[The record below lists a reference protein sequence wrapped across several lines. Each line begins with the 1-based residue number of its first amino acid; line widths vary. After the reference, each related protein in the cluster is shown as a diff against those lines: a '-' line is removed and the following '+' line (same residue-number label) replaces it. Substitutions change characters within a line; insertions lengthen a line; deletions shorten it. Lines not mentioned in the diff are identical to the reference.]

1 MLEAKKI
8 DYYYEKYNEFSQKI
22 EKVFAIKELDLT
34 IAEGEF
40 LVILGKN
47 GSGKSTFSR
56 LCNALL
62 KPTDGVLYI
71 DKINTMDVEKK
82 YEIREKVGV
91 VFQNPD
97 NQIIAT
103 KVEDDIAF
111 GPENLNLDSLEIRN
125 RIDYAV
131 SLVGIDHIKKA
142 STDELSSGQKQ
153 KVSLSGVLAMK
164 PKYLILDEPTSMQ
177 DPKSR
182 DDIMNVLKQIR
193 KNSNIS
199 IILVTHYMEE
209 VVNADR
215 VVVMD
220 DSKVRMSGT
229 PREIFSRA
237 DKIKEY
243 GLELPRILQISN
255 KLREKGVKISKTILT
270 NKELVE
276 ELCRL
281 D

>member
-1 MLEAKKI
+1 MLVAEKI
-8 DYYYEKYNEFSQKI
+8 DYYYEKYNESSKKI
-22 EKVFAIKELDLT
+22 EKVFAIKEMDLT
-34 IAEGEF
+34 IIENEF

-62 KPTDGVLYI
+62 TPTDGVLYI
-71 DKINTMDVEKK
+71 DKINTTDKEKI

-97 NQIIAT
+97 NQIVAT

-111 GPENLNLDSLEIRN
+111 GPENLNLTPLEIRN
-125 RIDYAV
+125 RMEYAV
-131 SLVGIDHIKKA
+131 SLVGIEHLKNA
-142 STDELSSGQKQ
+142 STDELSVGQKQ
-153 KVSLSGVLAMK
+153 KVSLSGVLAMQ

-182 DDIMNVLKQIR
+182 EDIMNVLKHIH
-193 KNSNIS
+193 KNSKVS

-209 VVNADR
+209 VVYADR

-220 DSKVRMSGT
+220 DSKVRMTGS
-229 PREIFSRA
+229 PREIFSKA
-237 DKIKEY
+237 EKIKEY
-243 GLELPRILQISN
+243 GLELPKILQIAN
-255 KLREKGVKISKTILT
+255 KLKEKGVKISRTILT
-270 NKELVE
+270 NEELVE
-276 ELCRL
+276 EICRL
-281 D
+281 G

>member
-1 MLEAKKI
+1 MLEAKNI
-8 DYYYEKYNEFSQKI
+8 DYYYEKYNENSQKI
-22 EKVFAIKELDLT
+22 EKVFAIKEMDLT

-62 KPTDGVLYI
+62 TPTSGILYVDNI
-71 DKINTMDVEKK
+71 DTLDEEKV

-97 NQIIAT
+97 NQIIST
-103 KVEDDIAF
+103 KVEDDVAF
-111 GPENLNLDSLEIRN
+111 GPENLNLNSLEIRN
-125 RIDYAV
+125 RVDYAV
-131 SLVGIDHIKKA
+131 SLVGIDQIKNA
-142 STDELSSGQKQ
+142 STDELSIGQKQ
-153 KVSLSGVLAMK
+153 KVSLAGVLAMK
-164 PKYLILDEPTSMQ
+164 PQYIILDEPTSMQ

-182 DDIMNVLKQIR
+182 EDIMNVLKQIR
-193 KNSNIS
+193 QKSNVTIV
-199 IILVTHYMEE
+199 LVTHYMEE
-209 VVNADR
+209 VIDADR

-220 DSKVRMSGT
+220 ESKVRMSGT

-237 DKIKEY
+237 KKVREY

-270 NKELVE
+270 NEELVE

-281 D
+281 G

>member
-8 DYYYEKYNEFSQKI
+8 DYYYEKYNEFTQKI
-22 EKVFAIKELDLT
+22 EKVFAIKEMDLT
-34 IAEGEF
+34 VAEGEF

-62 KPTDGVLYI
+62 LPTDGVVYI
-71 DKINTMDVEKK
+71 DQINTMDVEKTLA
-82 YEIREKVGV
+82 IREKVGV

-111 GPENLNLDSLEIRN
+111 GPENLNLDRLEIRH

-142 STDELSSGQKQ
+142 STDELSMGQKQ

-164 PKYLILDEPTSMQ
+164 PKYIILDEPTSMQ

-182 DDIMNVLKQIR
+182 DDIMTALKEIR
-193 KNSNIS
+193 ENSNVS

-220 DSKVRMSGT
+220 DAKVRMSGT

-237 DKIKEY
+237 DEVKAY
-243 GLELPRILQISN
+243 GLELPRILQIAN
-255 KLREKGVKISKTILT
+255 KLREKGLKISKTILT

>member
-8 DYYYEKYNEFSQKI
+8 DFYYEKYNEFSQKI
-22 EKVFAIKELDLT
+22 EKVFAVKDMNLT

-62 KPTDGVLYI
+62 TPTDGVIYI
-71 DKINTMDVEKK
+71 DNINTLDEEKI
-82 YEIREKVGV
+82 YGIREKVGV

-97 NQIIAT
+97 NQIIST

-111 GPENLNLDSLEIRN
+111 GPENLNLNSLEIRN
-125 RIDYAV
+125 RVDYAV
-131 SLVGIDHIKKA
+131 SLVGIEHIKNT
-142 STDELSSGQKQ
+142 STDELSIGQKQ
-153 KVSLSGVLAMK
+153 KVSLAGVLAMK
-164 PKYLILDEPTSMQ
+164 PKYIILDEPTSMQ
-177 DPKSR
+177 DPRSR

-193 KNSNIS
+193 KNSNVS
-199 IILVTHYMEE
+199 IVLVTHYMEE

-220 DSKVRMSGT
+220 NSKVRMSGS

-237 DKIKEY
+237 DEIKEY

-270 NKELVE
+270 NEELVE
-276 ELCRL
+276 ELCLL

>member
-1 MLEAKKI
+1 MLEAKKV
-8 DYYYEKYNEFSQKI
+8 DYYYEKYNEFSKKI
-22 EKVFAIKELDLT
+22 EKVFAIKGMDLT

-62 KPTDGVLYI
+62 VPTDGVIYI
-71 DKINTMDVEKK
+71 DKINTMNVEKI

-111 GPENLNLDSLEIRN
+111 GPENLNLNSLEIRN

-131 SLVGIDHIKKA
+131 SLVGIDHIRNA
-142 STDELSSGQKQ
+142 STDELSIGQKQ

-193 KNSNIS
+193 KKSNIS
-199 IILVTHYMEE
+199 IVLITHYMEE
-209 VVNADR
+209 AVNADR

-220 DSKVRMSGT
+220 DFKVRMSGT

>member
-8 DYYYEKYNEFSQKI
+8 DFYYEKYNEFSQKI
-22 EKVFAIKELDLT
+22 EKVFAVKEMNLT

-62 KPTDGVLYI
+62 TPTDGVIYI
-71 DKINTMDVEKK
+71 DNINTLDEEKI
-82 YEIREKVGV
+82 YGIREKVGV

-97 NQIIAT
+97 NQIIST

-111 GPENLNLDSLEIRN
+111 GPENLNLNSLEIRN
-125 RIDYAV
+125 RVDYAV
-131 SLVGIDHIKKA
+131 SLVGIEHIKNA
-142 STDELSSGQKQ
+142 STDELSIGQKQ
-153 KVSLSGVLAMK
+153 KVSLAGVLAMK
-164 PKYLILDEPTSMQ
+164 PKYIILDEPTSMQ
-177 DPKSR
+177 DPRSR

-193 KNSNIS
+193 KNSNVS
-199 IILVTHYMEE
+199 IVLVTHYMEE

-220 DSKVRMSGT
+220 NSKVRMSGS

-237 DKIKEY
+237 DEIKEY

-270 NKELVE
+270 NEELVE
-276 ELCRL
+276 ELCLL

>member
-8 DYYYEKYNEFSQKI
+8 DFYYEKYNEFSQKI
-22 EKVFAIKELDLT
+22 EKVFAVKDMNLT

-62 KPTDGVLYI
+62 TPTDGVIYI
-71 DKINTMDVEKK
+71 DNINTLDEEKI
-82 YEIREKVGV
+82 YGIREKVGV

-97 NQIIAT
+97 NQIIST

-111 GPENLNLDSLEIRN
+111 GPENLNLNSLEIRN
-125 RIDYAV
+125 RVDYAV
-131 SLVGIDHIKKA
+131 SLVGIEHIKNA
-142 STDELSSGQKQ
+142 STDELSIGQKQ
-153 KVSLSGVLAMK
+153 KVSLAGVLAMK
-164 PKYLILDEPTSMQ
+164 PKYIILDEPTSMQ
-177 DPKSR
+177 DPRSR

-193 KNSNIS
+193 KNSNVS
-199 IILVTHYMEE
+199 IVLVTHYMEE

-220 DSKVRMSGT
+220 NSKVRMSGS

-237 DKIKEY
+237 DEIKEY

-270 NKELVE
+270 NEELVE
-276 ELCRL
+276 ELCLL

>member
-22 EKVFAIKELDLT
+22 EKVFAIKEMDLT

-62 KPTDGVLYI
+62 VPTDGVLYI
-71 DKINTMDVEKK
+71 DNINTRELEKNH
-82 YEIREKVGV
+82 EIREKVGV

-97 NQIIAT
+97 NQIIST
-103 KVEDDIAF
+103 KVDDDIAF
-111 GPENLNLDSLEIRN
+111 GPENLNLNSVEIRN

-131 SLVGIDHIKKA
+131 SLVGIEHIKKA
-142 STDELSSGQKQ
+142 STDELSIGQKQ

-164 PKYLILDEPTSMQ
+164 PKYIILDEPTSMQ

-182 DDIMNVLKQIR
+182 EDIMNVLKQIR
-193 KNSNIS
+193 KNSNVS
-199 IILVTHYMEE
+199 IVLVTHYMEE

-215 VVVMD
+215 VLVMD
-220 DSKVRMSGT
+220 NSKVRMSGS

-237 DKIKEY
+237 DEIKEY

-281 D
+281 Y

>member
-1 MLEAKKI
+1 MLVAENI
-8 DYYYEKYNEFSQKI
+8 DYYYEKYNESSKKI
-22 EKVFAIKELDLT
+22 EKVFAIKGMDLT
-34 IAEGEF
+34 IAENEF

-62 KPTDGVLYI
+62 TPTDGVLYI
-71 DKINTMDVEKK
+71 DKINTTDKEKV

-97 NQIIAT
+97 NQIVAT
-103 KVEDDIAF
+103 KVEDDVAF
-111 GPENLNLDSLEIRN
+111 GPENLKLTPLEIRN
-125 RIDYAV
+125 RIEYAV
-131 SLVGIDHIKKA
+131 SLVGIEHLKNA
-142 STDELSSGQKQ
+142 STDELSVGQKQ
-153 KVSLSGVLAMK
+153 KVSLSGVLAMQ

-182 DDIMNVLKQIR
+182 EDIMNVLKHIH
-193 KNSNIS
+193 KNSKVS

-209 VVNADR
+209 VVYADR

-229 PREIFSRA
+229 PREIFSRP
-237 DKIKEY
+237 DQIKEY
-243 GLELPRILQISN
+243 GLELPKILLIAN
-255 KLREKGVKISKTILT
+255 KLKEKGVKISKTILT
-270 NKELVE
+270 NEELVE
-276 ELCRL
+276 EICRL